1 MTYFFILLFMIIVF
15 WRPQEWLF
23 PFLDGMNILN
33 VVFVLAMAFFL
44 VEKKEGKLRIPKGT
58 PQRYLIWGLWIGPIM
73 SQIANTYFVGFMNT
87 VGKTFKFAIF
97 TFFLYVVLDRYKRLR
112 QVGLLFIFMGIFM
125 AIHALMQQKLGYGFG
140 GLRPILGGN
149 YLGEVQ
155 TRSVFYG
162 IFEDPNDLSQMLAT
176 CLPFAFIVTKKK
188 SIFSILL
195 GAGIS
200 YLLVLGIL
208 ATHSRGGLVGVAA
221 AIGVIAMMALPNKW
235 TPKLIGIGMVGALVL
250 CTMAGSFMDD
260 SAHDRIAFWGEANE
274 AFKHT
279 PIFGVG
285 WGMLIEYIQQDRAV
299 HNAFVLCYAENG
311 LFGYWFWFGLMLL
324 GVMGSWRARM
334 ALTGVRNKNAQWL
347 RRFAGM
353 AIASMAGYAASG
365 YFLQRAYV
373 YPIFFLFAILGAI
386 PVVAYRYL
394 PDDQPPFFN
403 LQKDYIINTVA
414 SVGSVFY
421 IYISILILNSIW

>member
-1 MTYFFILLFMIIVF
+1 MIIVF

-23 PFLDGMNILN
+23 PFLYAINMLN
-33 VVFVLAMAFFL
+33 VVFVMAIGAFL
-44 VEKKEGKLRIPKGT
+44 VEKKEGRLTIPKGT

-73 SQIANTYFVGFMNT
+73 SHIANTYFAAFLVTNDM
-87 VGKTFKFAIF
+87 TFKFAIF
-97 TFFLYVVLDRYKRLR
+97 TFFLYVVLDRYTRLR
-112 QVGLLFIFMGIFM
+112 KVGLMFIFMGAFM
-125 AIHALMQQKLGYGFG
+125 AIHALMQQKIGYGFG

-149 YLGEVQ
+149 YLGEVH

-162 IFEDPNDLSQMLAT
+162 IFEDPNDLSHILAT
-176 CLPFAFIVTKKK
+176 CLPFSFIITKKK
-188 SIFSILL
+188 SIFSIVL
-195 GAGIS
+195 GVAVS

-221 AIGVIAMMALPNKW
+221 AIGVIVVMALPDKV
-235 TPKLIGIGMVGALVL
+235 TPKLIGIFMIGALVL

-260 SAHDRIAFWGEANE
+260 SAHDRVAFWGEANW
-274 AFKHT
+274 AFKT
-279 PIFGVG
+279 RPLFGVG
-285 WGMLIEYIQQDRAV
+285 WGMLIEYISEDRAV

-324 GVMGSWRARM
+324 GVMGAWRARM
-334 ALTGVRNKNAQWL
+334 ALTGVKNVNAQWL

-353 AIASMAGYAASG
+353 AIAATAGYAAAG

-373 YPIFFLFAILGAI
+373 YPVFFLFAILGAVPI
-386 PVVAYRYL
+386 VAYRYL
-394 PDDQPPFFN
+394 PDDHPPFFN
-403 LQKDYIINTVA
+403 LRKDFMINTVA

-421 IYISILILNSIW
+421 IYISILILNAIW